1 MAEDR
6 VQRKLAAIL
15 AADVVGYSRMMSED
29 EAGTLARLMTLRHE
43 LFEPKTK
50 EYRGRIFK
58 TTGDGAMVEFKSAT
72 DAVNCAIDIQRAL
85 AAREEGV
92 AEDRHIGL
100 RIGISLG
107 DVIVEGSDLY
117 GNGVNVASRME
128 GLAEPGGICITGNVH
143 EHVRCVVEVVF
154 DDLGKQQVKNIP
166 NLVHAY
172 RVHLDGT
179 GVTYSDRQQP
189 DAFLKL
195 PDRPSIAVLPFQN
208 MSGDPEQDYFCD
220 GIVEDIITNL
230 SRIRWLFVIARNS
243 SFMYK
248 GKASD
253 VRTVGREL
261 GVRYVL
267 EGSVRKVGGRVR
279 ITCQLVEA
287 ATGAHLWAERYDRS
301 LDDVFA
307 LQDEITLAVVA
318 AIEPSLR
325 AAEIEQ
331 VKRKRPESLDA
342 YDLVLRALPEVY
354 TGMPPG
360 AANGLTFI
368 ERALVLE
375 PNYALAHGLASW
387 AHEILFVRGGMREEN
402 RRGAID
408 HAHAAIAYGRSDPMA
423 LTFGA
428 FSVAIVEHDRK
439 TAFDAFEEAVT
450 LCPSCAP
457 AYIFGSCSLGFA
469 GQAERAIDWGEQAVR
484 LSPFDPLRYVAYHGI
499 SVGNFHLGRYE
510 QAANAARKAIQAPGF
525 SFSYALLAAALARLG
540 RLEEAKA
547 AVAQLC
553 KLQPPNSS
561 INRQCTAAGFNPL
574 VAEPLIEALR
584 AAGLPD

>member
-1 MAEDR
+1 MAEDG

-29 EAGTLARLMTLRHE
+29 DAGTLARLKALRHE

-58 TTGDGAMVEFKSAT
+58 TMGDGAMVEFKSAT
-72 DAVNCAIDIQRAL
+72 DAVNCAIDIQRVL

-92 AEDRHIGL
+92 GEDRHIRL

-107 DVIVEGSDLY
+107 DVMVEGSDLY

-128 GLAEPGGICITGNVH
+128 GLAEPGGICISGNVH
-143 EHVRCVVEVVF
+143 EHVRGAVGLAF
-154 DDLGKQQVKNIP
+154 DDRGKQQVKNIP
-166 NLVHAY
+166 DPVHAY
-172 RVHLDGT
+172 RVHLDRT
-179 GVTYSDRQQP
+179 DVSQTDRQHP
-189 DAFLKL
+189 DAFLKI

-230 SRIRWLFVIARNS
+230 SRIRWIFVIARNS
-243 SFMYK
+243 SFIYK
-248 GKASD
+248 DKTPD

-267 EGSVRKVGGRVR
+267 EGSVRKAGDRVR

-307 LQDEITLAVVA
+307 LQDAITLAVVA

-387 AHEILFVRGGMREEN
+387 AHEIQFVRGGMREEN

-423 LTFGA
+423 LTFG
-428 FSVAIVEHDRK
+428 SVAIVEHDRK

-457 AYIFGSCSLGFA
+457 AYIFGSCSLSFA
-469 GQAERAIDWGEQAVR
+469 GKAERAIDWGEQAVR
-484 LSPFDPLRYVAYHGI
+484 LSPFDPLRYIAYHGI

-510 QAANAARKAIQAPGF
+510 EAANTARKAVQAPGF

-540 RLEEAKA
+540 RLEEAQA

-553 KLQPPNSS
+553 TLQPPNSS
-561 INRQCTAAGFNPL
+561 INRQCTAAGFNPT

-584 AAGLPD
+584 AAGLPE

>member
-15 AADVVGYSRMMSED
+15 AADVVSYSRMMSED
-29 EAGTLARLMTLRHE
+29 DAGTLARLKALRHE

-72 DAVNCAIDIQRAL
+72 DAVNCAIDIQRVL

-92 AEDRHIGL
+92 GEDRHIRL

-107 DVIVEGSDLY
+107 DVMVEGSDLY

-128 GLAEPGGICITGNVH
+128 GLAEPGGICISGNVH
-143 EHVRCVVEVVF
+143 EHVRGAVGLAF
-154 DDLGKQQVKNIP
+154 DDRGKQQVKNIP
-166 NLVHAY
+166 DPVHAY
-172 RVHLDGT
+172 RVHLDRT
-179 GVTYSDRQQP
+179 DVSQTDRQQLVP
-189 DAFLKL
+189 PQL

-208 MSGDPEQDYFCD
+208 MSGDAEQEYFCD
-220 GIVEDIITNL
+220 GIVEDIITGL
-230 SRIRWLFVIARNS
+230 SRIRWIFVIARNS
-243 SFMYK
+243 SFIYK
-248 GKASD
+248 DKTPD

-267 EGSVRKVGGRVR
+267 EGSVRKAGDRVR

-307 LQDEITLAVVA
+307 LQDAITLAVVA

-354 TGMPPG
+354 TCMPPG
-360 AANGLTFI
+360 AATGLKFL

-375 PNYALAHGLASW
+375 PNYALAHGLAAW

-428 FSVAIVEHDRK
+428 FSVAMVEHDQK
-439 TAFDAFEEAVT
+439 AAFDAFEEAVK

-457 AYIFGSCSLGFA
+457 AYILASAPLSFA
-469 GQAERAIDWGEQAVR
+469 GQAEKAIEWGERAMR
-484 LSPFDPLRYVAYHGI
+484 LSPFDPMAYVAYHGI
-499 SVGNFHLGRYE
+499 CVGNFHLGRYE
-510 QAANAARKAIQAPGF
+510 EAANAARKAVQSNPGF
-525 SFSYALLAAALARLG
+525 SFSYACLAATLAKLG

-547 AVAQLC
+547 AVKTQLC
-553 KLQPPNSS
+553 VLQPNFS
-561 INRQCTAAGFNPL
+561 INRQCAATGVVPV

>member
-1 MAEDR
+1 MAEGR
-6 VQRKLAAIL
+6 VERKLAAIL
-15 AADVVGYSRMMSED
+15 AADIVAYSRMMSED
-29 EAGTLARLMTLRHE
+29 EAGTLARLKTFRHE
-43 LFEPKTK
+43 LLEPKTK
-50 EYRGRIFK
+50 DYCGRIFK

-92 AEDRHIGL
+92 AEHRQIRL

-128 GLAEPGGICITGNVH
+128 GLAEPGSICISGNVH
-143 EHVRCVVEVVF
+143 EHVRGAVEVGF
-154 DDLGKQQVKNIP
+154 DDLGKLQVKNIP
-166 NLVHAY
+166 DLVHAY
-172 RVHLDGT
+172 RVHLDGRDIT
-179 GVTYSDRQQP
+179 RCDRQQP
-189 DAFLKL
+189 NAPLKL

-243 SFMYK
+243 SFKYK
-248 GKASD
+248 GKAPD

-267 EGSVRKVGGRVR
+267 EGSVRRVGGRVR
-279 ITCQLVEA
+279 ITCQLIEA
-287 ATGAHLWAERYDRS
+287 ATAAHLWAERYDRS

-307 LQDEITLAVVA
+307 LQDEITLAIVA
-318 AIEPSLR
+318 AIEPNLR

-342 YDLVLRALPEVY
+342 YDLVLHALPEVY
-354 TGMPPG
+354 TGMPAG
-360 AANGLTFI
+360 AAKGLTLI
-368 ERALVLE
+368 ERALLLE

-387 AHEILFVRGGMREEN
+387 AHEILFVRAGMREEN
-402 RRGAID
+402 YRGAID

-428 FSVAIVEHDRK
+428 FSVALVEHDQK
-439 TAFDAFEEAVT
+439 TAFEAFDEAVK

-457 AYIFGSCSLGFA
+457 AYIFGSCSLSFA

-499 SVGNFHLGRYE
+499 SIGNFQLGRYE

-525 SFSYALLAAALARLG
+525 SFSYALLAASLARLG

-547 AVAQLC
+547 VVAQLRE
-553 KLQPPNSS
+553 LQQSNSS
-561 INRQCTAAGFNPL
+561 INRQCTAAGMIPA
-574 VAEPLIEALR
+574 VVDPLIEALC